1 MKDALSLFGIKS
13 DIALQIETSFSS
25 NSKQIQAFLNKMKL
39 TTVEYENVEWRLDI
53 KLGSKSLRKIV
64 EPEILLKFDFRKGR
78 SGLSD
83 GNDGDNIET
92 KLLQTDIVNLN
103 NLTNSL
109 ENALNEIRTNYC
121 RRVFRNA
128 L

>member
-1 MKDALSLFGIKS
+1 MKDSLSLFGIKS